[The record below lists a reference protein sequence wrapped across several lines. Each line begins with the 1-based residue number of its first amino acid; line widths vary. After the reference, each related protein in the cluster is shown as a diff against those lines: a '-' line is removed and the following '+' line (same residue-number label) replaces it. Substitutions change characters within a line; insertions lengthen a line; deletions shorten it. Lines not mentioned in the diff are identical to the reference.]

1 MRFVNVKWSILL
13 LLIAF
18 LGCSKEKGVEPEDDT
33 GIDKSNTYLSDAK
46 ENQLKE
52 DVWYYYKVLS
62 LWQDHIPPTKYADMY
77 KITEANFIQDNY
89 TQYFRSS
96 NDVLGFLMG
105 KTPYE
110 ASTDA
115 PVDRY
120 SFLDVGGAVSD
131 EIQNAVVTSYGM
143 YVFFLQTAESAQAGN
158 NYYLYVRMVDVNSP
172 AYRAG
177 IRRGDRILSMNGRTD
192 LDRNAQLAQNFHG
205 INVELSSATMN
216 IRWKSPDGME
226 KTGDMTSEQYHFDPV
241 LSDKVFT
248 VSGNKIGYLAFSSF
262 VNVVNQMGVPTA
274 MYDRF
279 ESIFNGFQSENVKS
293 LIVDLRY
300 NGGGSTTTAEY
311 LVNRLAPTSADG
323 KQMYYYKLNTL
334 LTREWKWTMA
344 DSAFAPVSIHK
355 IGALNLDKVYF
366 LVSGSTA
373 SASELLINSLKP
385 YMGANLQI
393 IGSEKTYGKPV
404 GSFPVE
410 IGPDNDAEL
419 YAISFQMF
427 NSQGYGDYFGGLDP
441 NKKAYEDYFKDFGD
455 PEEGLIANAL
465 YHFGNGSY
473 SATSLNKRASVNGVL
488 QEAKPLDKA
497 EIIGPYRAG
506 DFGMFTFPKR
516 NLKIN

>member
-1 MRFVNVKWSILL
+1 MRFVHIKWSILL
-13 LLIAF
+13 LTIAF
-18 LGCSKEKGVEPEDDT
+18 VGCAKKDTIVSEDET

-46 ENQLKE
+46 ENQLKD

-77 KITEANFIQDNY
+77 KITEGNFIRDNY
-89 TQYFRSS
+89 TQYFRTSQ
-96 NDVLGFLMG
+96 DVLNFLTA
-105 KTPYE
+105 KTPHE
-110 ASTDA
+110 ASTDG

-120 SFLDVGGAVSD
+120 SFMDVEGVVSD

-158 NYYLYVRMVDVNSP
+158 NYYLYVRMVDVGSP
-172 AYRAG
+172 AYQAG

-192 LDRNAQLAQNFHG
+192 LDRNAQLGQNFHG
-205 INVELSSATMN
+205 INQELASSTMN
-216 IRWKSPDGME
+216 IKWKSPDGTE
-226 KTGDMTSEQYHFDPV
+226 KTATMTSQQYHFDPV
-241 LSDKVFT
+241 LSDKIFN

-262 VNVVNQMGVPTA
+262 VNVVDRLGVPTA
-274 MYDRF
+274 MYHRF
-279 ESIFNGFQSENVKS
+279 ESIFTGFQSEGVKS

-300 NGGGSTTTAEY
+300 NGGGSTATTEY
-311 LVNRLAPTSADG
+311 LVNRLAPASADG

-355 IGALNLDKVYF
+355 TGTLNLDKIYF
-366 LVSGSTA
+366 LVSRNTA

-393 IGSEKTYGKPV
+393 IGTEKTYGKPV

-410 IGPDNDAEL
+410 IGANNEAEL

-427 NSQGYGDYFGGLDP
+427 NSQGYGDYFGGLDL
-441 NKKAYEDYFKDFGD
+441 NKQAYEDYFKDFGD
-455 PEEGLIANAL
+455 AEEGLIANAL
-465 YHFGNGSY
+465 YHFGNARY
-473 SATSLNKRASVNGVL
+473 SATSLNKRASLNGVM
-488 QEAKPLDKA
+488 QEAKPLDKT
-497 EIIGPYRAG
+497 EMIGPPRGG

-516 NLKIN
+516 DLKIK